1 MFNCAPQ
8 AWCDTRRA
16 VERELPADI
25 GWRSWLWS
33 CHDPRMTGIA
43 ASAAAE
49 LDATLKRFVTQDG
62 MPGAAAGVVYGDEL
76 AWAAGAGF
84 AEVGAQVTCD
94 LGTPYRIASITKTF
108 TGTAVMQLRD
118 AGRLDLDDPAVKYL
132 PELRGAVSPFAAIEA
147 VTIRRM
153 LSHESGLAYDPPGT
167 DWSVPVYQGDPQLT
181 LSRPEHIVLML
192 APNVQHKYSDLAY
205 QLLGEIVTRV
215 SGIPYPRYVRE
226 LILDPLGMSA
236 TGFEPL
242 DGPLLSRR
250 AAGYSRRLFSDE
262 LDLEPAFPPVWAEG
276 GLWSCVQDLARWISF
291 QLRAY
296 AGPAAASPVLAAAS
310 LREMHKPR
318 YLADD
323 DWTSAWGI
331 SWSADRHDDVSWIGH
346 SGGIPGFTTS
356 VCFDPRQQVGAIVL
370 HNGPSF
376 TAETAREL
384 AVTARR
390 LAGSTPPAAA
400 APAPAPPAY
409 RPLLGLY
416 SRTGLGGG
424 VLSLQWRAGKLAF
437 LIPEIPSWQLA
448 LEPTSSPD
456 VFIVAPGSDFSG
468 ENVIFRRHD
477 DGRVIS
483 VLLVQST
490 YLRLDHLP
498 APAA

>member
-1 MFNCAPQ
+1 
-8 AWCDTRRA
+8 
-16 VERELPADI
+16 
-25 GWRSWLWS
+25 
-33 CHDPRMTGIA
+33 MTGIA
-43 ASAAAE
+43 AGAAE
-49 LDATLKRFVTQDG
+49 LDAALNRFVTRNG
-62 MPGAAAGVVYGDEL
+62 LPGAAAGVVVADEL

-84 AEVGAQVTCD
+84 ADLGAQVASD
-94 LGTPYRIASITKTF
+94 PGTLYRIASITKTF

-118 AGRLDLDDPAVKYL
+118 GGQLDLDDPAVKYL

-153 LSHESGLAYDPPGT
+153 LSHESGLATEPPGT
-167 DWSVPVYQGDPQLT
+167 DWSVPAYQGDPQLT
-181 LSRPEHIVLML
+181 LARPGDIAAML
-192 APNVQHKYSDLAY
+192 PPNVQHKYSDLAY
-205 QLLGEIVTRV
+205 QLLGEIVSRV
-215 SGIPYPRYVRE
+215 SAIPYPRYMRE

-242 DGPLLSRR
+242 GGPLPSRR
-250 AAGYSRRLFSDE
+250 AAGYSRRPFSDE

-276 GLWSCVQDLARWISF
+276 GLWSSVQDLARWISF

-296 AGPAAASPVLAAAS
+296 TGPAAASPVLAAAS

-331 SWSADRHDDVSWIGH
+331 SWCADRRDDVSWIQH
-346 SGGIPGFTTS
+346 SGGLPGFTTS

-376 TAETAREL
+376 TAEITREL

-390 LAGSTPPAAA
+390 LAGSAPSVAPM
-400 APAPAPPAY
+400 PAPAGY

-416 SRTGLGGG
+416 ARGGLGGG
-424 VLSLQWRAGKLAF
+424 VLSLQWQAGKLVF
-437 LIPEIPSWQLA
+437 GIPEIPSWQLA
-448 LEPTSSPD
+448 LEPTSNPD
-456 VFIVAPGSDFSG
+456 VFTAGPGSDLSG

-477 DGRVIS
+477 DGRVTS
-483 VLLVQST
+483 VLLVQGT
-490 YLRLDHLP
+490 YLRLDHGQFRP
-498 APAA
+498 GT